1 MGSLGF
7 LLPAMTA
14 KHQKKRFFFLT
25 RASSVQTSELPS
37 WSVAYETSLPELSLF
52 FWKLRLPQLSVSHI
66 NKFFSSHGSPQ
77 HHAGPL
83 LSLLSGLF
91 SGSAGPLPAYCSRSG
106 ISATAALFS
115 RIWALFSATAAQP
128 SQLTLALL
136 SSSLQLFSSHAN
148 LEAAA
153 SSPTTHM
160 SSLALRFSYC

>member
-1 MGSLGF
+1 M
-7 LLPAMTA
+7 
-14 KHQKKRFFFLT
+14 
-25 RASSVQTSELPS
+25 QTSELPS
-37 WSVAYETSLPELSLF
+37 WSVAYGTSLPELSLL
-52 FWKLRLPQLSVSHI
+52 FWKLRLPQLSISHS

-83 LSLLSGLF
+83 LSLLCGLF
-91 SGSAGPLPAYCSRSG
+91 SGSAGPLPAYCSQSG
-106 ISATAALFS
+106 LLATAALFS
-115 RIWALFSATAAQP
+115 RIWVLFSATAAQP

-136 SSSLQLFSSHAN
+136 SLKTLVFSLQLFSSHVN